1 MTCGGDGVEAAGKTR
16 TGLFP
21 TTTFFLAL
29 PFLSSI
35 NPVSQTFC
43 SGVIQMWKPL
53 RNNYITGFQSRQITG
68 TSARLASSL
77 TVWISSNLSL

>member
-21 TTTFFLAL
+21 TTTFLAL

-53 RNNYITGFQSRQITG
+53 RNNYITGFQSRQITV
-68 TSARLASSL
+68 TFARRASSL

>member
-1 MTCGGDGVEAAGKTR
+1 MTCGADGVEAAGKTL

-43 SGVIQMWKPL
+43 SGVIQMRKPL
-53 RNNYITGFQSRQITG
+53 
-68 TSARLASSL
+68 
-77 TVWISSNLSL
+77 